1 MLFPLNGGIQAN
13 SEKVKTVQENYKNMR
28 GKLIL
33 FALAGALFV
42 GTSLNSL
49 GASATISW
57 DASPSS
63 NTSGYLVYYGT
74 SSGNYITAVLVP
86 NKTATNV
93 TINGL
98 TTGTKYYF
106 AAAAYDATSDISAL
120 SPEISGVIG
129 STTSSSAAAMTSPHA
144 SAGQFSF
151 TVSGTSGSQYVV
163 QASTNLVNWVSLQ
176 TNTSPFNF
184 VDANAHQFTRRFY
197 RTVSS
202 N

>member
-1 MLFPLNGGIQAN
+1 
-13 SEKVKTVQENYKNMR
+13 MR

-33 FALAGALFV
+33 FALAGAFFV
-42 GTSLNSL
+42 GTSLYSL
-49 GASATISW
+49 GASANISW
-57 DASPSS
+57 NSSPSS
-63 NTSGYLVYYGT
+63 STAGYLVYYGT

-86 NKTATNV
+86 SKTATNV

-98 TTGTKYYF
+98 TTGAKYYF
-106 AAAAYDATSDISAL
+106 AAAAYDGASNVSAL

-129 STTSSSAAAMTSPHA
+129 STSSSAGAAAMTSPHA

-151 TVSGTSGSQYVV
+151 TVSGTSGSKYVV

-176 TNTSPFNF
+176 TNTSPFSF
-184 VDANAHQFTRRFY
+184 VDANARQFSRRFY

>member
-1 MLFPLNGGIQAN
+1 
-13 SEKVKTVQENYKNMR
+13 MR
-28 GKLIL
+28 GNLIL
-33 FALAGALFV
+33 FTLAGALFV
-42 GTSLNSL
+42 GMAANSQ

-63 NTSGYLVYYGT
+63 GTAGYLVYYGT

-86 NKTATNV
+86 SKTATNV

-98 TTGTKYYF
+98 TTGGKYFF
-106 AAAAYDATSDISAL
+106 AAAAYDASSNISAL

-129 STTSSSAAAMTSPHA
+129 STSSSGTAASAAMTSPHA

-151 TVSGTSGSQYVV
+151 TVSGTSGSKYAV
-163 QASTNLVNWVSLQ
+163 QASTNLVNWVPLQ
-176 TNTSPFNF
+176 TNTSPFSF
-184 VDANAHQFTRRFY
+184 TDANAHQFSRRYY
-197 RTVSS
+197 RTVSVS

>member
-1 MLFPLNGGIQAN
+1 
-13 SEKVKTVQENYKNMR
+13 MR
-28 GKLIL
+28 GNLIL
-33 FALAGALFV
+33 FILAGALFV
-42 GTSLNSL
+42 GMSANAL
-49 GASATISW
+49 GASASISW
-57 DASPSS
+57 EASPSS
-63 NTSGYLVYYGT
+63 STAGYLVYYGT

-106 AAAAYDATSDISAL
+106 AAAAYDASSDISTL

-129 STTSSSAAAMTSPHA
+129 STTSGAAAMTAPHA

-151 TVSGTSGSQYVV
+151 TVSGTSGSKYVV

-176 TNTSPFNF
+176 TNTSPFSF
-184 VDANAHQFTRRFY
+184 VDGNAHQFSRRFY
-197 RTVSS
+197 RTVSVS

>member
-1 MLFPLNGGIQAN
+1 
-13 SEKVKTVQENYKNMR
+13 MR

-42 GTSLNSL
+42 GMSLRSL

-57 DASPSS
+57 NSSPSS
-63 NTSGYLVYYGT
+63 STTGYLVYYGT

-86 NKTATNV
+86 SKTATNV

-106 AAAAYDATSDISAL
+106 AAAAYDASSDVSAL
-120 SPEISGVIG
+120 SAEISGVIG
-129 STTSSSAAAMTSPHA
+129 STTSSSSSGSAAAMTSPHA

-151 TVSGTSGSQYVV
+151 TVSGTSNSQYIV

-176 TNTSPFNF
+176 TNTSPFSF
-184 VDANAHQFTRRFY
+184 VDPNARQFSHRFY
-197 RTVSS
+197 RTVSIS

>member
-1 MLFPLNGGIQAN
+1 
-13 SEKVKTVQENYKNMR
+13 MR

-42 GTSLNSL
+42 GTSLNSF
-49 GASATISW
+49 GASASISW
-57 DASPSS
+57 DSSPSS
-63 NTSGYLVYYGT
+63 STTGYLVYYGT

-86 NKTATNV
+86 SKTATNV

-106 AAAAYDATSDISAL
+106 AAAAYDAASNISAL

-129 STTSSSAAAMTSPHA
+129 STATTSPGRAAMTAPHA

-151 TVSGTSGSQYVV
+151 TVSGTAGSQYVV

-197 RTVSS
+197 RALSS